1 MKEEEEAEAKAMADA
16 DAGEDSEEE
25 GGLAGKLIG
34 HLEGLFDMPA
44 LAPHKKHVQPL
55 FDLLEQHENLIFG
68 IIAAPLLLLL
78 ASFGLLGG
86 SKVRQLRR
94 LTPPVLLLHG
104 VAGVLSERPAR
115 VLLPVQWDSQERR
128 LEHASKTVEPHRDV
142 VPSGILVDRSTSK

>member
-1 MKEEEEAEAKAMADA
+1 MKEEDDAEAKAKADA

-25 GGLAGKLIG
+25 EEGLASKLVG

-55 FDLLEQHENLIFG
+55 FDLLEQHENVIFG

-86 SKVRQLRR
+86 SKARALNCLPDCS
-94 LTPPVLLLHG
+94 LTAADSCCNPVLY
-104 VAGVLSERPAR
+104 
-115 VLLPVQWDSQERR
+115 
-128 LEHASKTVEPHRDV
+128 
-142 VPSGILVDRSTSK
+142 RSTFSAGQYLLGVCNLAIIGLTCAVLRMHVQLESWAESSP

>member
-1 MKEEEEAEAKAMADA
+1 MAQEKLKDEEEAEAKAKADA

-25 GGLAGKLIG
+25 EGLASKLIG

-44 LAPHKKHVQPL
+44 LAPHKKHLQPL

-86 SKVRQLRR
+86 SKVRR
-94 LTPPVLLLHG
+94 LD
-104 VAGVLSERPAR
+104 
-115 VLLPVQWDSQERR
+115 LLP
-128 LEHASKTVEPHRDV
+128 A
-142 VPSGILVDRSTSK
+142 PSWVAVAPILPGSCCKGF